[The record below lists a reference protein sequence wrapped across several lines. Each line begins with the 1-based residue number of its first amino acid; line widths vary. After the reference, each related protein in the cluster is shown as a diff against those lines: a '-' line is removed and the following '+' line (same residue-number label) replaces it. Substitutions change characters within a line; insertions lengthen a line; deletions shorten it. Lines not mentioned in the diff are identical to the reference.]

1 MDEFITHFLLCN
13 IVISIIIGIF
23 LVSKWIFKN
32 TLTSRMQ
39 YNLWYFLLVLLLTP
53 FFPVQSKQFPDLF
66 SWLNHMITSPA
77 FQTVQNKTVN
87 SPATPST
94 TSDWMNE
101 FTISVN
107 SSTPTIIR
115 CILLCVWI
123 AGMFVMFVLALKSS
137 LQLRSLK
144 RSALPLQNTTIYKL
158 YKQCLSE
165 MKLTRTNI
173 PIYSTAFLKTPIIT
187 GIFKPGIYMPI
198 HLISDYHET
207 DVRYILLHE
216 LQHYKHKDSLANYLM
231 ILTAILY
238 WFNPIIW
245 YALKEMRNDRE
256 IACDTSVLKM
266 LDECDYEKYGNTLIN
281 FAEKISSSPFPFAA
295 GLGGNIKQI
304 RRRIISIASYKNPS
318 FHKKAIGIITFMLI
332 TAGIISFTPFI
343 SSYAAINN
351 QYNWNYSSENITQ
364 TDLSSYFKNYEGSF
378 VLFDSN
384 RDSWIVYDME
394 HATHRISP
402 DSTYKIYD
410 ALWGL
415 EENIITPQNSLLMW
429 NGKNYPFETWNSN
442 QTLQSAMT
450 SSVNWYFQAID
461 EQLASTNIRNY
472 IQQIGY
478 GNENVSGRLS
488 TYWLESSLKISP
500 VEQVKL
506 LTKLQ
511 NNSLG
516 FSSENINAVKD
527 AICLSSSDAGTF
539 YGKTGTGRVNGQ
551 DINGWFVGFVETEDN
566 TYFFATNIGADRDAT
581 GGNATEITMSILSD
595 MNIWVSQK

>member
-66 SWLNHMITSPA
+66 SWLNHVIISPA
-77 FQTVQNKTVN
+77 FQTDQNKTVN

-539 YGKTGTGRVNGQ
+539 YGKTGTGRVDGQ
-551 DINGWFVGFVETEDN
+551 DVNGWFIGYIETADN
-566 TYFFATNIGADRDAT
+566 TYFFATNIGADSDAT

-595 MNIWVSQK
+595 MNIWK

>member
-87 SPATPST
+87 SPAPPST

-539 YGKTGTGRVNGQ
+539 YGKTGTGRVDGQ
-551 DINGWFVGFVETEDN
+551 DVNGWFIGYIETADN
-566 TYFFATNIGADRDAT
+566 TYFFATNIGADSDAT

-595 MNIWVSQK
+595 MNIWK

>member
-115 CILLCVWI
+115 SILLCVWI

-304 RRRIISIASYKNPS
+304 KRRIISIASYKNPS
-318 FHKKAIGIITFMLI
+318 FHKKAIGIIAFMLI

-378 VLFDSN
+378 VLFNSN

-539 YGKTGTGRVNGQ
+539 YGKTGTGRVDGQ
-551 DINGWFVGFVETEDN
+551 DVNGWFIGYIETADN
-566 TYFFATNIGADRDAT
+566 TYFFATNIGADSDAT

-595 MNIWVSQK
+595 MNIWK

>member
-66 SWLNHMITSPA
+66 SWLNHVIISPA
-77 FQTVQNKTVN
+77 FQTDQNKTVV
-87 SPATPST
+87 SPATLSNS
-94 TSDWMNE
+94 SDWMNE

-107 SSTPTIIR
+107 SSTPAIIR
-115 CILLCVWI
+115 SILLCVWI
-123 AGMFVMFVLALKSS
+123 AGMFVMLVLVLKSS

-144 RSALPLQNTTIYKL
+144 RSALPLQNTTICKL
-158 YKQCLSE
+158 YKQCLFE
-165 MKLTRTNI
+165 MKITRNI

-187 GIFKPGIYMPI
+187 GIFKTRIYMPI
-198 HLISDYHET
+198 HLISDHQET

-231 ILTAILY
+231 FLTAILY
-238 WFNPIIW
+238 WFNPIVW

-304 RRRIISIASYKNPS
+304 KRRIISIASYKNPS
-318 FHKKAIGIITFMLI
+318 FHKKAIGIIAFMLI

-343 SSYAAINN
+343 SSYAAIND

-378 VLFDSN
+378 VLFNSN
-384 RDSWIVYDME
+384 RDSWTVYDME

-539 YGKTGTGRVNGQ
+539 YGKTGTGRVDGQ
-551 DINGWFVGFVETEDN
+551 DVNGWFIGYIETADN
-566 TYFFATNIGADRDAT
+566 TYFFATNIGADSDAT

-595 MNIWVSQK
+595 MNIWK

>member
-304 RRRIISIASYKNPS
+304 KRRIISIASYKNPS
-318 FHKKAIGIITFMLI
+318 FHKKAIGIIAFMLI

-343 SSYAAINN
+343 SSYAAIND

-527 AICLSSSDAGTF
+527 SICLSSSDAGTF
-539 YGKTGTGRVNGQ
+539 YGKTGTGRVDGQ
-551 DINGWFVGFVETEDN
+551 DVNGWFIGYIETADN
-566 TYFFATNIGADRDAT
+566 TYFFATNIGADSDAT

-595 MNIWVSQK
+595 MNIWK

>member
-539 YGKTGTGRVNGQ
+539 YGKTGTGRVDGQ
-551 DINGWFVGFVETEDN
+551 DVNGWFIGYIETADN
-566 TYFFATNIGADRDAT
+566 TYFFATNIGADSDAT
-581 GGNATEITMSILSD
+581 GGNATEITMAILSD
-595 MNIWVSQK
+595 MNIWK

>member
-511 NNSLG
+511 NNGLG

-539 YGKTGTGRVNGQ
+539 YGKTGTGRVDGQ
-551 DINGWFVGFVETEDN
+551 DVNGWFIGYIETADN
-566 TYFFATNIGADRDAT
+566 TYFFATNIGADSDAT

-595 MNIWVSQK
+595 MNIWK

>member
-187 GIFKPGIYMPI
+187 GIFKTRIYMPI
-198 HLISDYHET
+198 HLISDHQKT

-231 ILTAILY
+231 FLTAILY
-238 WFNPIIW
+238 WFNPIVW

-539 YGKTGTGRVNGQ
+539 YGKTGTGRVDGQ
-551 DINGWFVGFVETEDN
+551 DVNGWFIGYIETADN
-566 TYFFATNIGADRDAT
+566 TYFFATNIGADSDAT

-595 MNIWVSQK
+595 MNIWK

>member
-66 SWLNHMITSPA
+66 SWLNHVIISPA
-77 FQTVQNKTVN
+77 FQTDQNKTVV
-87 SPATPST
+87 SPATLSNS
-94 TSDWMNE
+94 SDWMNE

-115 CILLCVWI
+115 SILLCVWI
-123 AGMFVMFVLALKSS
+123 AGMFVVLVLVLKSS

-144 RSALPLQNTTIYKL
+144 RSALPLQNTTICKL
-158 YKQCLSE
+158 YKQCLFE
-165 MKLTRTNI
+165 MKITRNI

-318 FHKKAIGIITFMLI
+318 FHKKAIGILTFMLI

-539 YGKTGTGRVNGQ
+539 YGKTGTGRVDGQ
-551 DINGWFVGFVETEDN
+551 DVNGWFIGYIETADN
-566 TYFFATNIGADRDAT
+566 TYFFATNIGADSDAT

-595 MNIWVSQK
+595 MNIWK